1 MQLTSIVIVL
11 AGVSSAIEFTN
22 QLAQVRAQGHDSN
35 CCGCQTNCCYDCN
48 SCCDDHYDSD
58 CGHDDEESSIG
69 GGHHGSTDITGPAWI
84 ICDALSCPSFT
95 DDGSVSALITI
106 SMWADQGFTIF
117 DGGDD
122 CMDYCDFRETWICMK
137 DFGPF

>member
-1 MQLTSIVIVL
+1 MKLTSFTVVL
-11 AGVSSAIEFTN
+11 VGVSSAIEFSN
-22 QLAQVRAQGHDSN
+22 QLAQVDAESHDSS
-35 CCGCQTNCCYDCN
+35 CCGYHTNCCHDYY
-48 SCCDDHYDSD
+48 SCCDDNHDPD
-58 CGHDDEESSIG
+58 CGHDPDDSNSG
-69 GGHHGSTDITGPAWI
+69 GGHHGGTDITGPAWI
-84 ICDALSCPSFT
+84 TCPALSCPSFT

-106 SMWADQGFTIF
+106 SLWPDQGFTIF